1 MDGTL
6 GFKTHFPFPSG
17 HIPHPVSLHST
28 MEVGRDSGLTTH
40 FLGHRDWS
48 RGGSVAQTEPLD
60 PSPGRHDLKLGEK
73 SLAYGTQSWNDV
85 KVGLLVAAWHME
97 KAWWPK
103 GRIMAKQR

>member
-1 MDGTL
+1 M
-6 GFKTHFPFPSG
+6 
-17 HIPHPVSLHST
+17 
-28 MEVGRDSGLTTH
+28 
-40 FLGHRDWS
+40 
-48 RGGSVAQTEPLD
+48 AQTEPLD